1 MLLHTIHAGSKQTT
15 RQGTDSTKELKQM
28 VGDNESCGIHT
39 QLTHLTF
46 TLLAACAATAIA
58 KAWVLVCWWET
69 RRGQR
74 ILVGIALAQGPGSSG
89 MWEWSQGVLVRGAA
103 GTVVKVQCSQ
113 IWGRKERWKLLTQQV
128 K

>member
-1 MLLHTIHAGSKQTT
+1 
-15 RQGTDSTKELKQM
+15 M

-89 MWEWSQGVLVRGAA
+89 MWERNQGVLVRGAA